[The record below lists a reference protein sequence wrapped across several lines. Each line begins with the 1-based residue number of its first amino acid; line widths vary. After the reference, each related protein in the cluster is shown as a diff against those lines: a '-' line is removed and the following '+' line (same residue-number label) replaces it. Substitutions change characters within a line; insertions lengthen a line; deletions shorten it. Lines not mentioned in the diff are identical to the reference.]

1 MRTNKNGKEITKNIF
16 YILQLIMQ
24 DLWQAHLQISSATF
38 LKEFI
43 KLNVNP
49 NMMMKDVKHVEL
61 EVSIVIVFL
70 NTQFLTMIE

>member
-16 YILQLIMQ
+16 YILQLIM
-24 DLWQAHLQISSATF
+24 QAHLQISSATF

-70 NTQFLTMIE
+70 NTQFLTMI